1 MSLFVRKLISFTGV
15 VIIIYIT
22 AFAALFFVSSFNI
35 PLVFRITNANIL
47 KGGFTYVSFRQFDKA
62 KKYDVI
68 LLGSSHA
75 YRGYDPAIFREYG
88 YRMFNLG
95 TNSQGNLVS
104 YVIAKNYIN
113 KSNCSTVILDVYDRV
128 FTTTRMESLS
138 DVVQNINSTEAA
150 VDLCLAS
157 KDIRL
162 ANMLTMRMFNQF
174 DFVFNDDTAGVKE
187 GYIPYLTQLSLNE
200 TRRETGQKPAEEAL
214 VYFEKLIEYLHGEG
228 INIIL
233 AEQPVSFLATIPVQQ
248 HQELLKKIHPILEKY
263 HIPFY
268 DHLYDSSLSDIKYF
282 ANSNHLSVSGIE
294 KYNHLLIKELLNDG
308 RLKK

>member
-138 DVVQNINSTEAA
+138 DVVQNIN
-150 VDLCLAS
+150 
-157 KDIRL
+157 
-162 ANMLTMRMFNQF
+162 
-174 DFVFNDDTAGVKE
+174 
-187 GYIPYLTQLSLNE
+187 
-200 TRRETGQKPAEEAL
+200 
-214 VYFEKLIEYLHGEG
+214 
-228 INIIL
+228 
-233 AEQPVSFLATIPVQQ
+233 
-248 HQELLKKIHPILEKY
+248 
-263 HIPFY
+263 
-268 DHLYDSSLSDIKYF
+268 
-282 ANSNHLSVSGIE
+282 
-294 KYNHLLIKELLNDG
+294 
-308 RLKK
+308 